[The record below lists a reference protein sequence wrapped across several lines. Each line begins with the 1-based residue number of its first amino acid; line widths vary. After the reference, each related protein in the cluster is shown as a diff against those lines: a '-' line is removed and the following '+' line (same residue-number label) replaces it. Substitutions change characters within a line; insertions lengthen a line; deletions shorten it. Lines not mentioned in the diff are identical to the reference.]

1 MEYNHLLTDI
11 KVSNNDKHMTR
22 RLLENSVWYSGI
34 EQDLQYFYK
43 KEAPR
48 FVRSNQISE
57 SLNYFWRSNDN
68 RIRKIHSGIPQLI
81 SEKMVDLIVGN
92 GYEIKVEGENE
103 VKYQEELDD
112 ILKDNKFKQLL
123 AKSIETESWSGGHS
137 WKISFNPL
145 ISEYPIIEMW
155 QPENYTNRVISG
167 RIVEDIF
174 YIYYEKGEQKY
185 RLIEMYGVGDKGA
198 YIDYKLERL
207 HFQGKHQDVE
217 TKWIP
222 VPLETLEETAD
233 RKRIDFIGYFKKL
246 SLYKPNK
253 LPNSEFRYTVLGE
266 SDYAG
271 SYGAFDA
278 TDEIIS
284 TWIQEF
290 RDGKLHRYFP
300 EEMMIKDSNSKYNY
314 PDDFKKDHILF
325 ADSPSEN
332 MEKQKIQYSQGEL
345 RAEKHIESWKVWLTI
360 ILNNAGLSPL
370 TVGATGL
377 ESIAASEQSQ
387 QEREKVS
394 IRTRNKKIEVWVEFL
409 EDILPRVMD
418 FYHMIKGMKEM
429 PDGTFTV
436 GEVPEV
442 DIKVTFNDYIVKSKR
457 DRTEEVQQ
465 GLGTSWS
472 VLTGVKYV
480 HDDMTER
487 EQLAESARIKIEN
500 NYNSIS
506 QAEASALQAEN
517 NENVEMLQEDNIDII
532 PTGQENTERTTEPIN
547 ANTPPTEQNE

>member
-1 MEYNHLLTDI
+1 MEYNHLLTEI

-300 EEMMIKDSNSKYNY
+300 EEMMIKDSNSMYNY

-532 PTGQENTERTTEPIN
+532 PTGQENAERTTEPIN

>member
-300 EEMMIKDSNSKYNY
+300 EEMMIKDSNSMYNY

>member
-1 MEYNHLLTDI
+1 MEYNHLLTEI

-532 PTGQENTERTTEPIN
+532 PTGQENAERTTEPIN